1 MSLAEHP
8 EPDLTG
14 IGSSRRLA
22 RGWTGLLHRAGFTA
36 FADSASAT
44 PQTAL
49 RIGKLTSPPAL
60 AVAGAAAAAAV
71 GYLALDHPHADVADV
86 AVGGRVVLIL
96 AFVAAALYVQADQ
109 SRARL
114 GQSLAVAGLI

>member
-36 FADSASAT
+36 FADCASAT

-60 AVAGAAAAAAV
+60 PVAGAAAAAAV
-71 GYLALDHPHADVADV
+71 GYLALRHPHPDVADV
-86 AVGGRVVLIL
+86 AVGGRP
-96 AFVAAALYVQADQ
+96 
-109 SRARL
+109 ARL
-114 GQSLAVAGLI
+114 LALVRSA